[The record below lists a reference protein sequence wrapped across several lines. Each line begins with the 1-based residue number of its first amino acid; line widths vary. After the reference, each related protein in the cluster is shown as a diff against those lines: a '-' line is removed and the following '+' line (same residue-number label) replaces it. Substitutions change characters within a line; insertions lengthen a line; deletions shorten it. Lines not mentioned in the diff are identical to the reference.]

1 MSAAGPPPKKLATVS
16 LAALSLLLAGCAGP
30 AGLLFGSAE
39 TVPLFRDKALSVQD
53 ARDFLAPGRSTK
65 ADTLAALGKAT
76 VVRFDSGYEVWAYRG
91 TVADSQS
98 TAKTEFIIL
107 FGPDGVLKK
116 TRIRAPL
123 AQ

>member
-1 MSAAGPPPKKLATVS
+1 MSAAGPLRWRLATVP
-16 LAALSLLLAGCAGP
+16 LAALCLLLAGCAGP
-30 AGLLFGSAE
+30 AGQLFGSAD

-53 ARDFLAPGRSTK
+53 ARDFIAPGRSTK
-65 ADTLAALGKAT
+65 AETLAALGKAT
-76 VVRFDSGYEVWAYRG
+76 VVKFDSGYEVWAYRG